1 MPHRL
6 QFERCHPPLGQAVH
20 QFILVLLR
28 VVAGREDGAA
38 WLDGQRLSLGL
49 GLDRRHQNP
58 IVRLELGQGFPA
70 LGLPFGLLGGD
81 RFLPRLHLFLSK
93 RSNLA
98 GFINVSPQLRRTG
111 LDDRR
116 SRRVAAA
123 AVDRRMIEER
133 GELVILALSE
143 WIKFMVVA
151 TTAIERQAK
160 PNRAHGLG
168 HVEHI
173 IDAILLGDA
182 AALAIDHVVA
192 VEAGGQNL
200 FVRRIRQKITGQLLN
215 RELIERHVVVERTNH
230 PVAPGPHRTLT
241 VTLIAV

>member
-1 MPHRL
+1 
-6 QFERCHPPLGQAVH
+6 
-20 QFILVLLR
+20 
-28 VVAGREDGAA
+28 
-38 WLDGQRLSLGL
+38 
-49 GLDRRHQNP
+49 
-58 IVRLELGQGFPA
+58 
-70 LGLPFGLLGGD
+70 
-81 RFLPRLHLFLSK
+81 
-93 RSNLA
+93 
-98 GFINVSPQLRRTG
+98 
-111 LDDRR
+111 
-116 SRRVAAA
+116 
-123 AVDRRMIEER
+123 
-133 GELVILALSE
+133 
-143 WIKFMVVA
+143 MVVA